1 MEELYLNVISD
12 HITPAVLTKEISK
25 SSRKSSLY
33 WFVAVHLLSFLSLS
47 FFLIQYEK
55 IFTLKAHN
63 LLTFPAIPYC
73 EICKNNFA
81 FVRSKM

>member
-12 HITPAVLTKEISK
+12 YITPDVLTKEIRK

-33 WFVAVHLLSFLSLS
+33 WFVAVHSLS
-47 FFLIQYEK
+47 SFLIQYEK
-55 IFTLKAHN
+55 IFTLKVHS

-73 EICKNNFA
+73 EIYKNNFA
-81 FVRSKM
+81 FVISKM

>member
-12 HITPAVLTKEISK
+12 HITPDVLTKVISK
-25 SSRKSSLY
+25 SSRKLRLY
-33 WFVAVHLLSFLSLS
+33 WFVAVHSLS
-47 FFLIQYEK
+47 SFLIQHEK
-55 IFTLKAHN
+55 IFTLKVH

-81 FVRSKM
+81 FVISKM